1 MLHFYRLICALGAS
15 AATAKG
21 VEMQLKAPVS
31 CQVDVTRGC
40 LVGASNRYVK
50 TLGDLRG
57 LYEDAAAFK
66 ELVGRSGADSVAYEV
81 TDFKPSSAA
90 GDMIFGVTRMLPGR
104 VGREFFLTR
113 GHIHANANRPEI
125 YYGEAGRGVMLL
137 ESPEGEIRTIE
148 IAPRTV
154 CYVPPYWIHRSVN
167 VGTQDLVMTFAY
179 PADSGQDYSIIE
191 DSAGMKARVVDD
203 GAGGWRLA
211 ENVNYLARSDE
222 RVRGVYASA
231 N

>member
-1 MLHFYRLICALGAS
+1 M
-15 AATAKG
+15 
-21 VEMQLKAPVS
+21 ELKAPGNWR
-31 CQVDVTRGC
+31 VDVAKGC
-40 LVGASNRYVK
+40 LVGVSNRYIK

-57 LYEDAAAFK
+57 LYGDAAAFD
-66 ELVGRSGADSVAYEV
+66 ELVELSGADSLAYEV

-104 VGREFFLTR
+104 VGQEFFLTR

-125 YYGEAGRGVMLL
+125 YYGEAGHGVMLL
-137 ESPEGEIRTIE
+137 ESPAGEIRTIE
-148 IAPRTV
+148 IVPRTL

-167 VGTQDLVMTFAY
+167 VGTEDLVMTFSY
-179 PADSGQDYSIIE
+179 LADSGQDYTIIE
-191 DSAGMKARVVDD
+191 DPAGMKARVVDD

-211 ENVNYLARSDE
+211 ENASYRARSDE
-222 RVRGVYASA
+222 RIRGVYADA